1 MSLHFL
7 RRQVQGVWKGTVVPE
22 GTQESAGVHRLGLGA
37 SSLLQPGPSSVP
49 EDWEIIGVTA
59 LRAPRAP
66 MDTAECLSAAGG
78 VRPSPR

>member
-7 RRQVQGVWKGTVVPE
+7 QRQVQGVWKGTGVPE
-22 GTQESAGVHRLGLGA
+22 GTQESAGVHGLGLGA

-59 LRAPRAP
+59 LRAPRRSHGYCRVP
-66 MDTAECLSAAGG
+66 ECSWGRQTLA
-78 VRPSPR
+78 R